1 MLSTAPSF
9 HSRTGSS
16 PPSEE
21 MRNVAGESIDTD
33 NNGTLDSR
41 PLMNLEGDVIGNQV
55 SLRGSI
61 SSVHSSSDIWSAA
74 YREAVESL
82 GEEITTAL
90 SGKNAEQLFN
100 ELEDIEKEA
109 THESAF
115 LRGVQRLRSLKTPL
129 DNFKLALDLASP
141 LANLEPTAST
151 VFGVVRSVTAV
162 SFAP

>member
-1 MLSTAPSF
+1 
-9 HSRTGSS
+9 
-16 PPSEE
+16 